1 MNNKCCF
8 RLFAGS
14 SCPLIRTS
22 NWILNLIYSTKE
34 KSLAGR
40 NELNWHL
47 HKNDFFQLMVVA
59 DVPTGEYIIE
69 FICQPI
75 VIHIDA
81 CLCLASLRSTTNN
94 CVTSERTS
102 SVCSR
107 RTLTDWDSCH
117 HLSTTTVP
125 CSKRLSFLFFH
136 PSFKPSPWRMPLLLQ
151 ETSGAGVH
159 SRRPT
164 QRQRWTKNRLPE
176 LEIYCCGCVAI
187 SLKART
193 GTIK

>member
-1 MNNKCCF
+1 MV
-8 RLFAGS
+8 L
-14 SCPLIRTS
+14 PIIRRIILSIDSDLQLDFKFNIFHEREIVGRSKWIELALAQEWLLPTDGGGWCS
-22 NWILNLIYSTKE
+22 NWRIYNWIHLPTNSHPYRCL
-34 KSLAGR
+34 SLSR
-40 NELNWHL
+40 
-47 HKNDFFQLMVVA
+47 
-59 DVPTGEYIIE
+59 
-69 FICQPI
+69 
-75 VIHIDA
+75 
-81 CLCLASLRSTTNN
+81 LRSTTNN

-117 HLSTTTVP
+117 HLSTTTVL

-151 ETSGAGVH
+151 ETSEAGVH